1 MRSDI
6 NAVTHDRRRRFVTA
20 VMHTE
25 FRRALLPQELRSLVL
40 FDHKAF
46 SQYPADW
53 FARDDWNAYE
63 TWWMIID
70 KRKVGCCAFAPH
82 GDFQEDLGRGGWHS
96 PLQDSLYIATTG
108 ILPAWRRLGFGTLLK
123 CWQISYA
130 RHHGFTRLV
139 TNTRKSNQAMIGL
152 NKKFG
157 FKVIRSLP
165 NYYADPGEPA
175 LVMELR
181 L

>member
-1 MRSDI
+1 
-6 NAVTHDRRRRFVTA
+6 
-20 VMHTE
+20 MHTE
-25 FRRALLPQELRSLVL
+25 FRRALLPQERRSLVL

-53 FARDDWNAYE
+53 FTRDDWNAYE
-63 TWWMIID
+63 AWWMMVD
-70 KRKVGCCAFAPH
+70 RRKVGCCAFAPY
-82 GDFQEDLGRGGWHS
+82 GDFQEELGEAR
-96 PLQDSLYIATTG
+96 QQAARRASLYIVTTG

-130 RHHGFTRLV
+130 RRHGFTRLL

-152 NKKFG
+152 NQKFG
-157 FKVIRSLP
+157 FEIIRSIP
-165 NYYADPGEPA
+165 GYYENPREPT